1 MGASEKKEKMKET
14 EMGGEGEENVKYP
27 YSVFFIIGNEFCE
40 RFSYYG
46 MKSILSLYL
55 KKKLHFSEDKA
66 TTIYHTFSTFC
77 YFTPILGAWIAD
89 QLLGKFKT
97 IVYISMFYIL
107 GHILKTVAAVPNLG
121 IDPYSMTFV
130 GLALIAI
137 GTGGI
142 KPCVAAFGG
151 DQFKLPEQERH
162 LQTFFT
168 VFYFSINAGSFIS
181 TIVTPVLRED
191 VHCFGEKTCYSLA
204 FGVPAALMAIATVII
219 IMGKPLYKMNPPQGN
234 VVFKVVGS
242 IFYGL
247 IECIKSINMESIID
261 WFKNLLRFSS
271 EPSTSHWMDVAKP
284 KYGDTFVEDVK
295 CFLRVIVLFLPV
307 PIWWT
312 LFDQT
317 GSRWTFQ
324 ATRMYGGGFIKP
336 DQMQVANP
344 VLILILLPVF
354 DRFVYPLCAKC
365 NFLKKP
371 LQRMIMGGILCALS
385 FVISG
390 ILELKLQT
398 TYAIIP
404 ASGFSDINMM
414 SNIPCPVEVKLFKGD
429 EITFEKTIENFENK
443 IEHNIESG
451 VYSLAISVDDTC
463 LPQIFTQRTAKT
475 TVTLASGK
483 VIPVILGH
491 NGGNIETKIVA
502 DFDEPKKD
510 NDANSKLRVIYD
522 LDYFNDV
529 DDFHLMN
536 TAEEDGKP
544 MSFNLTDSTGISS
557 TEFHS
562 MDFGTYSIMLNGN
575 EIGGPTLDQGGV
587 YNLLVAR
594 DPKTNRIRSN
604 LYTVTTPNSIHIL
617 WQVPQYFVIT
627 ASEVMFSV
635 TGLEF
640 SYSQA
645 PASMKS
651 VLQAAWLLTVAF
663 GNIIVIIVAEAKDS
677 SLDQAEEFFMF
688 AGLMLADT
696 LWFMWLAKCY
706 VPRKE
711 IEEPSKNDI
720 QMSND
725 GLSNRNFKSDTDF

>member
-1 MGASEKKEKMKET
+1 MG
-14 EMGGEGEENVKYP
+14 
-27 YSVFFIIGNEFCE
+27 
-40 RFSYYG
+40 
-46 MKSILSLYL
+46 
-55 KKKLHFSEDKA
+55 
-66 TTIYHTFSTFC
+66 
-77 YFTPILGAWIAD
+77 
-89 QLLGKFKT
+89 
-97 IVYISMFYIL
+97 
-107 GHILKTVAAVPNLG
+107 
-121 IDPYSMTFV
+121 
-130 GLALIAI
+130 
-137 GTGGI
+137 
-142 KPCVAAFGG
+142 
-151 DQFKLPEQERH
+151 
-162 LQTFFT
+162 
-168 VFYFSINAGSFIS
+168 
-181 TIVTPVLRED
+181 
-191 VHCFGEKTCYSLA
+191 
-204 FGVPAALMAIATVII
+204 
-219 IMGKPLYKMNPPQGN
+219 
-234 VVFKVVGS
+234 
-242 IFYGL
+242 
-247 IECIKSINMESIID
+247 
-261 WFKNLLRFSS
+261 
-271 EPSTSHWMDVAKP
+271 
-284 KYGDTFVEDVK
+284 
-295 CFLRVIVLFLPV
+295 
-307 PIWWT
+307 
-312 LFDQT
+312 
-317 GSRWTFQ
+317 
-324 ATRMYGGGFIKP
+324 
-336 DQMQVANP
+336 
-344 VLILILLPVF
+344 
-354 DRFVYPLCAKC
+354 

-429 EITFEKTIENFENK
+429 EIAFEKTIENFENK

-475 TVTLASGK
+475 TVTLASGN

>member
-1 MGASEKKEKMKET
+1 
-14 EMGGEGEENVKYP
+14 
-27 YSVFFIIGNEFCE
+27 
-40 RFSYYG
+40 
-46 MKSILSLYL
+46 
-55 KKKLHFSEDKA
+55 
-66 TTIYHTFSTFC
+66 
-77 YFTPILGAWIAD
+77 
-89 QLLGKFKT
+89 
-97 IVYISMFYIL
+97 
-107 GHILKTVAAVPNLG
+107 
-121 IDPYSMTFV
+121 
-130 GLALIAI
+130 
-137 GTGGI
+137 
-142 KPCVAAFGG
+142 
-151 DQFKLPEQERH
+151 
-162 LQTFFT
+162 
-168 VFYFSINAGSFIS
+168 
-181 TIVTPVLRED
+181 
-191 VHCFGEKTCYSLA
+191 
-204 FGVPAALMAIATVII
+204 
-219 IMGKPLYKMNPPQGN
+219 
-234 VVFKVVGS
+234 
-242 IFYGL
+242 
-247 IECIKSINMESIID
+247 
-261 WFKNLLRFSS
+261 
-271 EPSTSHWMDVAKP
+271 MDVAKP

-404 ASGFSDINMM
+404 AEDFSDLNMM

-429 EITFEKTIENFENK
+429 EIAFEKTIENFENK

-475 TVTLASGK
+475 TITLTSGK

-536 TAEEDGKP
+536 AAEEDGKP

-562 MDFGTYSIMLNGN
+562 VDFGTY
-575 EIGGPTLDQGGV
+575 
-587 YNLLVAR
+587 R
-594 DPKTNRIRSN
+594 
-604 LYTVTTPNSIHIL
+604 
-617 WQVPQYFVIT
+617 
-627 ASEVMFSV
+627 
-635 TGLEF
+635 
-640 SYSQA
+640 
-645 PASMKS
+645 
-651 VLQAAWLLTVAF
+651 
-663 GNIIVIIVAEAKDS
+663 
-677 SLDQAEEFFMF
+677 
-688 AGLMLADT
+688 
-696 LWFMWLAKCY
+696 
-706 VPRKE
+706 
-711 IEEPSKNDI
+711 
-720 QMSND
+720 
-725 GLSNRNFKSDTDF
+725 